1 MSEVE
6 ITLNGKTETLRCTL
20 RAAKR
25 VNAMPDGF
33 QGVGRRLISLDFDT
47 YVAIVAVGLDKKP
60 ADVEDAVF
68 EAGML
73 KLFPVIDEY
82 VGRLMNGGELI
93 RPKEDS
99 LVGES

>member
-6 ITLNGKTETLRCTL
+6 ITLNGSAETLRCTL

-25 VNAMPDGF
+25 VNAMVDGF
-33 QGVGRRLISLDFDT
+33 QGVGRRLLSLDFDT
-47 YVAIVAVGLDKKP
+47 YVAIVAIGLDKKP

-68 EAGML
+68 QTGMIT
-73 KLFPVIDEY
+73 LFPVLDEY

-93 RPKEDS
+93 KPKEDPPQ
-99 LVGES
+99 GES